1 MIFEDVKGAILMKR
15 YITLL
20 ITLQVII
27 LFGACTSMQVPQ
39 EIAAPVIQPDFI
51 ADANPVIKPS
61 DGSLWHDNISSVSRT
76 NLYGDYKARIVG
88 DILTIQIVESSSAKN
103 NADTKTDRGSSI
115 GAGVGA
121 FLGAQNRYSPDASF
135 NPFGEI
141 RGYMDSEHK
150 GSGTTSRS
158 GNLKAYISTR
168 VVEVL
173 PGGSL
178 RIFGSREVTINHEK
192 QIISITGI
200 VRPKD
205 ISYENVVLSTYV
217 ADAKILY
224 SGVGVVNDK
233 QQPGW
238 FHRVMDAVWPF

>member
-1 MIFEDVKGAILMKR
+1 MKK

-20 ITLQVII
+20 ITLPLII
-27 LFGACTSMQVPQ
+27 LFGACSSMQVPQ
-39 EIAAPVIQPDFI
+39 EIAAPVVQPDFI
-51 ADANPVIKPS
+51 ADATPVFVAEPR
-61 DGSLWHDNISSVSRT
+61 DGSLWHDNINSVSRV
-76 NLYGDYKARIVG
+76 NLYGDFKARTVG
-88 DILTIQIVESSSAKN
+88 DIVTIQIVESSSAKN
-103 NADTKTDRGSSI
+103 NANTSTDREASI
-115 GAGVGA
+115 SAGVDA
-121 FLGAQNRYSPDASF
+121 FFNMESRYSNKPNASF
-135 NPFGEI
+135 NPFGEV
-141 RGYMDSEHK
+141 RGHVSNEHR
-150 GSGTTSRS
+150 GSGSTSRS

-173 PGGSL
+173 PGGNV
-178 RIFGSREVTINHEK
+178 RIFGSREVTVNHEK

-238 FHRVMDAVWPF
+238 FHKVMDVIWPF

>member
-1 MIFEDVKGAILMKR
+1 MKK

-20 ITLQVII
+20 ITLPLVI
-27 LFGACTSMQVPQ
+27 LFGACGSMQVPQ
-39 EIAAPVIQPDFI
+39 EIAAPVVQPDFTI
-51 ADANPVIKPS
+51 DTVPEVVES
-61 DGSLWHDNISSVSRT
+61 GDGSLWHDNISSVSRT
-76 NLYGDYKARIVG
+76 NLYGDSKARTVG
-88 DILTIQIVESSSAKN
+88 DILTIQIAESSSAKN

-115 GAGVGA
+115 SAGVDA
-121 FLGAQNRYSPDASF
+121 FFNMQNSYAADSSF
-135 NPFGEI
+135 NPFGEV
-141 RGYMDSEHK
+141 RGHMNNSHD
-150 GSGTTSRS
+150 GSGSTSRS

-173 PGGSL
+173 PGGNL
-178 RIFGSREVTINHEK
+178 KIFGSREVTVNHEK

-205 ISYENVVLSTYV
+205 ISYENIVLSTYV

-233 QQPGW
+233 QKPGW
-238 FHRVMDAVWPF
+238 FHRIMDTVWPF